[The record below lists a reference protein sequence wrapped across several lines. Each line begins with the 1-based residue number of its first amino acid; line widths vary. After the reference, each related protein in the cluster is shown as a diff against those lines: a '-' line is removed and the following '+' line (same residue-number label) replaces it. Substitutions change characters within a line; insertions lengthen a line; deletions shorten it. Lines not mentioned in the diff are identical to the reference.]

1 MKNLCSFYPE
11 SIGNPHP
18 QAILEDLIDFFPA
31 KIFDVHAHVY
41 RRSIDSVPES
51 IFLAG
56 CPENTGIAIW
66 QSCMKSVFGKNSQGG
81 LFMPYPVSDI
91 EEANEFLIKELN
103 DNPDSRG
110 LLLVPMTEEMPEY
123 IEKYLDH
130 PCIRGFKPYYFY
142 GNHEPKDQGSI
153 NSFVPEWVWE
163 EANRKNFVV
172 TLHIVK
178 DKALADD
185 ENLSMIQDICRRY
198 PHVKLILAHAGRGF
212 HSPNTRKGVTFLR
225 GIQNVWF
232 DMSGI
237 CEASPI
243 MAILQEFG
251 PTRLL
256 WGSDFPISQ
265 IIGRSVTLGD
275 GFFWLQPDTCDYENA
290 KNCKSPAIVALE
302 SLRALKEAA
311 GYFGLSSE
319 DIQNI
324 FYANAINLLDPPNE
338 KKNKTQ
344 TFYEHAKRIIPGGVQ
359 LLSKRP
365 EMFAPDLWPAY
376 YKEARGCEII
386 DLDGRHYYDMSI
398 NGVSTCLLGYNDPDV
413 SDAVIRRIRLGS
425 MCTLNSPDEVEL
437 ADRLC
442 AIHPWAEKVRFARC
456 GGEIGAI
463 AVRIARATT
472 NRSGIAI
479 SGYHGWHDWYL
490 AANLGE
496 EDALKGHL
504 LQGLDP
510 LGVPTE
516 LRGTAVTFTHGD
528 KKAFDRVMDAYGKD
542 LAAVIME
549 PCRYH
554 DPEEGYLEYIRQET
568 KKKGILLIFDEIT
581 IGWRRNF
588 GGSHLGLGV
597 NPDMAIFAKALGNGH
612 PIAAV
617 IGTKEAMEG
626 ANLSFISS
634 TYWTEGIGPAA
645 ALATINKL
653 ERLDVANRVNRIGE
667 KVMAIWQKY
676 GEKHGLPLSLDSG
689 YPCLAKFSFR
699 HPKTR
704 EMETLF
710 TQLMLERGFLAG
722 MLFSTT
728 LAHTEDVLSLYEHA
742 VDDVFQILS
751 QCITED
757 RIENML
763 KGPVHHTGFQ
773 RLL

>member
-1 MKNLCSFYPE
+1 M
-11 SIGNPHP
+11 
-18 QAILEDLIDFFPA
+18 
-31 KIFDVHAHVY
+31 
-41 RRSIDSVPES
+41 
-51 IFLAG
+51 
-56 CPENTGIAIW
+56 
-66 QSCMKSVFGKNSQGG
+66 
-81 LFMPYPVSDI
+81 
-91 EEANEFLIKELN
+91 
-103 DNPDSRG
+103 
-110 LLLVPMTEEMPEY
+110 
-123 IEKYLDH
+123 
-130 PCIRGFKPYYFY
+130 
-142 GNHEPKDQGSI
+142 
-153 NSFVPEWVWE
+153 
-163 EANRKNFVV
+163 
-172 TLHIVK
+172 
-178 DKALADD
+178 
-185 ENLSMIQDICRRY
+185 
-198 PHVKLILAHAGRGF
+198 
-212 HSPNTRKGVTFLR
+212 
-225 GIQNVWF
+225 
-232 DMSGI
+232 
-237 CEASPI
+237 
-243 MAILQEFG
+243 
-251 PTRLL
+251 
-256 WGSDFPISQ
+256 
-265 IIGRSVTLGD
+265 
-275 GFFWLQPDTCDYENA
+275 
-290 KNCKSPAIVALE
+290 
-302 SLRALKEAA
+302 
-311 GYFGLSSE
+311 
-319 DIQNI
+319 
-324 FYANAINLLDPPNE
+324 
-338 KKNKTQ
+338 
-344 TFYEHAKRIIPGGVQ
+344 
-359 LLSKRP
+359 
-365 EMFAPDLWPAY
+365 
-376 YKEARGCEII
+376 
-386 DLDGRHYYDMSI
+386 
-398 NGVSTCLLGYNDPDV
+398 
-413 SDAVIRRIRLGS
+413 
-425 MCTLNSPDEVEL
+425 
-437 ADRLC
+437 
-442 AIHPWAEKVRFARC
+442 
-456 GGEIGAI
+456 
-463 AVRIARATT
+463 
-472 NRSGIAI
+472 
-479 SGYHGWHDWYL
+479 
-490 AANLGE
+490 
-496 EDALKGHL
+496 
-504 LQGLDP
+504 
-510 LGVPTE
+510 PTE

-722 MLFSTT
+722 TLFSTT